1 MSSGFTGPEGLGVAA
16 QRELL
21 RTARAHSVRVVG
33 PDSQGVLSQG
43 PELHLNATFAR
54 ALPGPG
60 GLAIASQSGG
70 VGFTLL
76 DLARDLGVGVHS
88 FVSLGAKLDVS
99 SNDLLAAWMDDHAG
113 RGRSTPSGV
122 VRQRPQ
128 VRSDRPPLRGA

>member
-1 MSSGFTGPEGLGVAA
+1 M
-16 QRELL
+16 
-21 RTARAHSVRVVG
+21 VG

-43 PELHLNATFAR
+43 PEVSLNATFAR

-99 SNDLLAAWMDDHAG
+99 SNDLLAAWMDDDQVAAAALHLESFGNALKFARMARRFAERKPLLAVVG
-113 RGRSTPSGV
+113 GRSTGSASASTRCSP
-122 VRQRPQ
+122 RR
-128 VRSDRPPLRGA
+128 A